1 MGEGTVGILCEL
13 CLGMCDHPVCDS
25 CPPHLSAQNAR
36 KCNPA
41 RSGRPGGLAVDSGAP
56 EHGHGHTLPG
66 PREGPVELCGWR
78 RGQHIPFRPAH
89 ALLGLPLRYS
99 LAHAQR
105 KSLQIPSFLP
115 AAGRPPPAQRPKNGA
130 RLCPRFLLWPGAGGL
145 GAWGP
150 GEQPLGGEGPC
161 GVYRC

>member
-78 RGQHIPFRPAH
+78 RGQHIPVRPAH
-89 ALLGLPLRYS
+89 ALLGLPV
-99 LAHAQR
+99 
-105 KSLQIPSFLP
+105 
-115 AAGRPPPAQRPKNGA
+115 
-130 RLCPRFLLWPGAGGL
+130 PG
-145 GAWGP
+145 
-150 GEQPLGGEGPC
+150 
-161 GVYRC
+161 